1 VAQACEM
8 PDKIK
13 KSFLKAFA
21 AFPQI
26 TFLWKYERPEDNIAD
41 GYPNVVTS
49 TWLDQPGILSHPKL
63 LAFLTHSGLNSLT
76 QAVYA
81 GAPMISI
88 RKWNFCQQKS
98 HSVTWNTNNTVKFT
112 SCTSVFT

>member
-1 VAQACEM
+1 VAKTFGM
-8 PDKIK
+8 PDKMK
-13 KSFLKAFA
+13 KSFLQAFA

-41 GYPNVVTS
+41 GFPNIITS
-49 TWLDQPGILSHPKL
+49 KWLDQPEILSHPKL

-88 RKWNFCQQKS
+88 REWIFC
-98 HSVTWNTNNTVKFT
+98 
-112 SCTSVFT
+112 